1 MGSKIGCKPLP
12 NFEKAIFM
20 AKRHLVGIVYD
31 TAALEGSPYT
41 FPEVQT
47 LLEGITV
54 GGHKLSDQDLVLR
67 QAKSWK
73 KLIHLVERNQFEVNK
88 DTACLLHGIVARDE
102 ALEWGTFRTG
112 QVSIDGTDWTP
123 PKAEELDVEWV
134 RTLEAFQKE
143 KDVHVAAISLFL
155 DMARAQ
161 FFWDGDKRTAR
172 LMMNGVLLA
181 HGYEAISVPAKRRL
195 EFNQAMVRFYDS
207 GQKDE
212 MLSFMLSC
220 AALDLEQ
227 EPVEAQCPE
236 SDDDG
241 GHRLGDVSVEIVW
254 CAPLMVVA
262 GLFGWESC
270 RE

>member
-20 AKRHLVGIVYD
+20 AKRHIAGIVYD
-31 TAALEGSPYT
+31 IVALEGSPYT

-54 GGHKLSDQDLVLR
+54 GGYKLSDQDLVVR

-73 KLIHLVERNQFEVNK
+73 KLIHLVERKQFEVNK
-88 DTACLLHGIVARDE
+88 ETACLLHGIVARDE
-102 ALEWGTFRTG
+102 APKWGAFRTG
-112 QVSIDGTDWTP
+112 QVNIEGSEWTP
-123 PKAEELDVEWV
+123 PKAEELEEEWV

-143 KDVHVAAISLFL
+143 KDVHIAAISLFL

-161 FFWDGDKRTAR
+161 LFWDGNKRTAR

-181 HGYEAISVPAKRRL
+181 QGYEAISVPAKRRL
-195 EFNQAMVRFYDS
+195 EFHQAMVRFYD
-207 GQKDE
+207 GDQKDE

-227 EPVEAQCPE
+227 EPLEVQRSEM
-236 SDDDG
+236 DDDEVPSP
-241 GHRLGDVSVEIVW
+241 R
-254 CAPLMVVA
+254 
-262 GLFGWESC
+262 
-270 RE
+270 

>member
-20 AKRHLVGIVYD
+20 AKRHIAGIVYD
-31 TAALEGSPYT
+31 IVALEGSPYT

-54 GGHKLSDQDLVLR
+54 GGYKLSDQDLVVR

-73 KLIHLVERNQFEVNK
+73 KLIHLVERKHFEVNK
-88 DTACLLHGIVARDE
+88 ETACLLHGIVARSE
-102 ALEWGTFRTG
+102 VPEGGTFRTG
-112 QVSIDGTDWTP
+112 LVDIKGSEWIP
-123 PKAEELDVEWV
+123 PKPEELDTEWV

-143 KDVHVAAISLFL
+143 KDVYIAAISLFL
-155 DMARAQ
+155 DMDRAQ
-161 FFWDGDKRTAR
+161 FFWDGNKRTAR
-172 LMMNGVLLA
+172 LMMNGVLLT

-195 EFNQAMVRFYDS
+195 EFHQAMVRFYDS

-220 AALDLEQ
+220 DPATELWTR
-227 EPVEAQCPE
+227 
-236 SDDDG
+236 S
-241 GHRLGDVSVEIVW
+241 
-254 CAPLMVVA
+254 
-262 GLFGWESC
+262 
-270 RE
+270 